1 MSLFDALREVPDSV
15 WVGFALA
22 FGLCIGSFLNVVIQR
37 LPLDQSIA
45 QPSSHCPRC
54 ETPLRWFDN
63 VPLVSYLWLR
73 GSCRACGAR
82 ISLRYPL
89 IELVTGLLFAG
100 VALRFGAAPMT
111 LVGCAFA
118 AALVATAAIDFDHQI
133 IPDELSL
140 GGLAVAVVAVPA
152 TAWLEGEALG
162 AAVVRSLTGALIGGG
177 TLWAV
182 GFLHARVSAAFGRR
196 FEHWPGEGEELP
208 RFASL
213 DYWTWFPGVGFGDV
227 KLLAMIGAV
236 LGPAGVLETIVL
248 ASLFGLAVGALVTL
262 SQRSWNTPFG
272 FAPAIAVGA
281 LCALLAPDP
290 LAWLPAL
297 SGPR

>member
-1 MSLFDALREVPDSV
+1 VI
-15 WVGFALA
+15 WVGFAFVL
-22 FGLCIGSFLNVVIQR
+22 GLCVGSFLNVVIHR
-37 LPLDQSIA
+37 LPRDESIVH
-45 QPSSHCPRC
+45 PGSHCPRC
-54 ETPLRWFDN
+54 QTTLRWFDN

-73 GSCRACGAR
+73 GRCRGCGAG
-82 ISLRYPL
+82 ISLRYPV

-133 IPDELSL
+133 IPDEISL
-140 GGLAVAVVAVPA
+140 GGLAVALVAMPA
-152 TAWLEGEALG
+152 TAWLAGEPLHVALL
-162 AAVVRSLTGALIGGG
+162 RSLVGALLGGG
-177 TLWAV
+177 TLWLV
-182 GFLHARVSAAFGRR
+182 GFLHARVSAVFGRR
-196 FEHWPGEGEELP
+196 FDHWPGDGEPLP

-248 ASLFGLAVGALVTL
+248 ASLAGLAVGALVTL
-262 SQRSWNTPFG
+262 SQRTWNTPFG

-281 LCALLAPDP
+281 LLALLAPDP
-290 LAWLPAL
+290 FAWLPWL
-297 SGPR
+297 SQPH